1 MKKTIFAIALMTV
14 VIGGTSFAANYQDYL
29 KENSVTLYK
38 KAETNNRP
46 GEKKTIIVE
55 TVKPVTTKPVVVKP
69 SKPVCGKPVCGKP
82 VSTKPVSTK
91 PAKTDEKVT
100 YCSICGHYHPEVKDS
115 NTNHHHHNHHKTD
128 NTAKKTHHKPNR
140 TPSGKT
146 TNKTNYQVKSDNLQ
160 PNVDVIV
167 YVNGSK
173 SSQKK

>member
-55 TVKPVTTKPVVVKP
+55 TVKPSKPVVVKP
-69 SKPVCGKPVCGKP
+69 TKPVCGKP
-82 VSTKPVSTK
+82 VSAK
-91 PAKTDEKVT
+91 PAKTDEKVS

-128 NTAKKTHHKPNR
+128 NTAKKTHHKPSR

>member
-55 TVKPVTTKPVVVKP
+55 TVKPSKPVVVKP
-69 SKPVCGKPVCGKP
+69 SKPVCG
-82 VSTKPVSTK
+82 KPVSTK

-128 NTAKKTHHKPNR
+128 NTAKKTHHKPSR

>member
-14 VIGGTSFAANYQDYL
+14 VIGGTSFAKNYQDYL

-55 TVKPVTTKPVVVKP
+55 TVKPVVVKPVVVKP
-69 SKPVCGKPVCGKP
+69 SKPVCGKPV
-82 VSTKPVSTK
+82 STK
-91 PAKTDEKVT
+91 PAKTDEKIS
-100 YCSICGHYHPEVKDS
+100 YCPICGHYHPEVKDS
-115 NTNHHHHNHHKTD
+115 NTHHHHHKTD

-146 TNKTNYQVKSDNLQ
+146 TTKTNYQVKSDSLQ